1 MIRGFVATFL
11 VAVFVVDA
19 GVLRH
24 RIADELS
31 ALPAPD
37 VIMAAFE
44 KIKDMK
50 LTEVAKRLAS
60 SPYVRVAT
68 RRAATD
74 MRANPGLREMI
85 PHITMN
91 SKVQQVFQKLA
102 KEDLTVKDLANLR
115 QQTSPDFQA
124 SVRSA
129 LDSLMAD
136 EGSRPLATHLTQ
148 AWDAK
153 SAEDQMK
160 HLSMALDVLDTAATD
175 KAAADEEFED
185 ADVAEEAATKDDAD
199 ELAEADPEEL
209 EEEEEEEEAEE
220 KAADENEEE
229 AQAADEEEEDEMD
242 EEEDEAEADAAE
254 ADEAEADEAEDEE
267 EADEAEADEA
277 EDEKEEE
284 AAEEEKE
291 MADPS
296 A

>member
-44 KIKDMK
+44 KIKEMK

-60 SPYVRVAT
+60 SPYVRAAT

-160 HLSMALDVLDTAATD
+160 HLSMALDVLDVAATD

-209 EEEEEEEEAEE
+209 EEEEEEEEE

-229 AQAADEEEEDEMD
+229 AQAADEQEEDED
-242 EEEDEAEADAAE
+242 EAE

-267 EADEAEADEA
+267 EEAEADEAEADEA
-277 EDEKEEE
+277 EDENEED

>member
-31 ALPAPD
+31 ALPDPD
-37 VIMAAFE
+37 IIMAAFE
-44 KIKDMK
+44 KIKEMK

-60 SPYVRVAT
+60 SPYVRAAT

-74 MRANPGLREMI
+74 MQANPGLREMI

-160 HLSMALDVLDTAATD
+160 HLSMALNVLDTAATD
-175 KAAADEEFED
+175 KAAADEEDED

-209 EEEEEEEEAEE
+209 EEEDEEEAEE

-229 AQAADEEEEDEMD
+229 AQAVDEQEEDEMD
-242 EEEDEAEADAAE
+242 EEEDEAEAD
-254 ADEAEADEAEDEE
+254 EAEADEAEDEE
-267 EADEAEADEA
+267 EEAEADEAEADEA

>member
-37 VIMAAFE
+37 IMKAAYE
-44 KIKDMK
+44 KIKEMK

-60 SPYVRVAT
+60 SPYVRSAT
-68 RRAATD
+68 RRAAMD
-74 MRANPGLREMI
+74 MQANPGLREMI

-136 EGSRPLATHLTQ
+136 EGSRPLANHLTQ

-160 HLSMALDVLDTAATD
+160 HLSMALDVLDVAATD
-175 KAAADEEFED
+175 KAAADEEDED
-185 ADVAEEAATKDDAD
+185 ADVEEEAAAKDDAD
-199 ELAEADPEEL
+199 EFAEADPEE
-209 EEEEEEEEAEE
+209 EEEEVEE
-220 KAADENEEE
+220 KAADEEEEE
-229 AQAADEEEEDEMD
+229 AQAADEEEEDE
-242 EEEDEAEADAAE
+242 EEDEA
-254 ADEAEADEAEDEE
+254 

-284 AAEEEKE
+284 AAEEDKE

>member
-37 VIMAAFE
+37 IMKAAYE
-44 KIKDMK
+44 KIKEMK

-60 SPYVRVAT
+60 SPYARAADAAA
-68 RRAATD
+68 RRAAAD

-153 SAEDQMK
+153 SAEEQMK

-185 ADVAEEAATKDDAD
+185 ADMA
-199 ELAEADPEEL
+199 AEADPEEL
-209 EEEEEEEEAEE
+209 EEEEEEEAEE

-229 AQAADEEEEDEMD
+229 AQAVDEED
-242 EEEDEAEADAAE
+242 EEEDEAEADEAEDDEAEDEEEEAE
-254 ADEAEADEAEDEE
+254 ADEAEADEAED
-267 EADEAEADEA
+267 D
-277 EDEKEEE
+277 EEE

-291 MADPS
+291 MGDPS

>member
-37 VIMAAFE
+37 IVMAAFE
-44 KIKDMK
+44 KIKEMK

-60 SPYVRVAT
+60 SPYVRAAT

-74 MRANPGLREMI
+74 MQANPGLREMI

-160 HLSMALDVLDTAATD
+160 HLSMALNVLDTAATD
-175 KAAADEEFED
+175 KAAADEEDED

-209 EEEEEEEEAEE
+209 EEEEEEEAEE

-229 AQAADEEEEDEMD
+229 AQAVDEQEEDEMD
-242 EEEDEAEADAAE
+242 EEEDEAEAD
-254 ADEAEADEAEDEE
+254 EAEADEAEDEE
-267 EADEAEADEA
+267 EEAEADEAEADEA

>member
-229 AQAADEEEEDEMD
+229 AQAADEED
-242 EEEDEAEADAAE
+242 EEEDEAE

-267 EADEAEADEA
+267 EEAEADEAEADEA

-284 AAEEEKE
+284 AAEDEKE

>member
-37 VIMAAFE
+37 IMKAAYE
-44 KIKDMK
+44 KIKEMK

-60 SPYVRVAT
+60 SPYVRSAT
-68 RRAATD
+68 RRAAMD
-74 MRANPGLREMI
+74 MQANPGLREMI

-136 EGSRPLATHLTQ
+136 EGSRPLANHLTQ

-160 HLSMALDVLDTAATD
+160 HLSMALDVLDVAATD

-185 ADVAEEAATKDDAD
+185 ADVAEEAATKEDAD

-209 EEEEEEEEAEE
+209 EEEEEEEDE

-229 AQAADEEEEDEMD
+229 AQAADEQEEDEMD
-242 EEEDEAEADAAE
+242 EEEDEAE

-267 EADEAEADEA
+267 EEAEADDAEADEA

-284 AAEEEKE
+284 AVEEEKE

>member
-44 KIKDMK
+44 KIKEMK

-60 SPYVRVAT
+60 SPYVRAAT

-160 HLSMALDVLDTAATD
+160 HLSMALDVLDVAATD

-209 EEEEEEEEAEE
+209 EEEEEEEEE

-229 AQAADEEEEDEMD
+229 AQAADEQEEDED
-242 EEEDEAEADAAE
+242 EAE

-267 EADEAEADEA
+267 EEAEADEAEADEA

>member
-37 VIMAAFE
+37 IIMAAFE
-44 KIKDMK
+44 KIKEMK

-60 SPYVRVAT
+60 SPYVRAAT

-74 MRANPGLREMI
+74 MQANPGLREMI

-160 HLSMALDVLDTAATD
+160 HLSMALNVLDVAATD
-175 KAAADEEFED
+175 KAAADEEDED

-209 EEEEEEEEAEE
+209 EEEEEEEAVEE
-220 KAADENEEE
+220 KAADE
-229 AQAADEEEEDEMD
+229 QEEDEMD
-242 EEEDEAEADAAE
+242 EEEDEAEAD
-254 ADEAEADEAEDEE
+254 EAEADEAEDEE
-267 EADEAEADEA
+267 EEAEADEAEADEA

>member
-31 ALPAPD
+31 ALPDPD
-37 VIMAAFE
+37 IIMAAFE
-44 KIKDMK
+44 KIKEMK

-60 SPYVRVAT
+60 SPYVRAAT

-74 MRANPGLREMI
+74 MQANPGLREMI

-160 HLSMALDVLDTAATD
+160 HLSMALNVLDTAATD
-175 KAAADEEFED
+175 KAAADEEDED

-209 EEEEEEEEAEE
+209 EEEEEE

-229 AQAADEEEEDEMD
+229 AQAVDEQEEDEMD
-242 EEEDEAEADAAE
+242 EEEDEAEAD
-254 ADEAEADEAEDEE
+254 EAEADEAEDEE
-267 EADEAEADEA
+267 EEAEADEAEADEA

>member
-37 VIMAAFE
+37 IVMAAFE
-44 KIKDMK
+44 KIKEMK

-60 SPYVRVAT
+60 SPYVRAAT

-74 MRANPGLREMI
+74 MQANPGLREMI

-160 HLSMALDVLDTAATD
+160 HLSMALNVLDTAATD
-175 KAAADEEFED
+175 KAAADEEDED

-209 EEEEEEEEAEE
+209 EEEDEEEAEE

-229 AQAADEEEEDEMD
+229 AQAVDEQEEDEMD
-242 EEEDEAEADAAE
+242 EEEDEAEAD
-254 ADEAEADEAEDEE
+254 EAEADEAEDEE
-267 EADEAEADEA
+267 EEAEADEAEADEA

>member
-31 ALPAPD
+31 ALPDPD
-37 VIMAAFE
+37 IIMAAFE
-44 KIKDMK
+44 KIKEMK

-60 SPYVRVAT
+60 SPYVRAAT

-74 MRANPGLREMI
+74 MQAIPGLREMI

-160 HLSMALDVLDTAATD
+160 HLSMALNVLDTAATD
-175 KAAADEEFED
+175 KAAADEEDED

-209 EEEEEEEEAEE
+209 EEEEDEEAEE

-229 AQAADEEEEDEMD
+229 AQAVDEQEEDEMNEEEDE
-242 EEEDEAEADAAE
+242 AE

-267 EADEAEADEA
+267 EEAEADEAEADEA

>member
-229 AQAADEEEEDEMD
+229 AQAADEQEDEEEEDEMD
-242 EEEDEAEADAAE
+242 EEEDEAEADE
-254 ADEAEADEAEDEE
+254 A

>member
-37 VIMAAFE
+37 IIMAAFE
-44 KIKDMK
+44 KIKEMK

-60 SPYVRVAT
+60 SPYVRAAT

-74 MRANPGLREMI
+74 MQANPGLREMI

-160 HLSMALDVLDTAATD
+160 HLSMALNVLDVAATD
-175 KAAADEEFED
+175 KAAADEEDED

-209 EEEEEEEEAEE
+209 EEEEEEAEE

-229 AQAADEEEEDEMD
+229 AQAVDEQEEDEMD
-242 EEEDEAEADAAE
+242 EEEDEAEAD
-254 ADEAEADEAEDEE
+254 EAEADEAEDEE
-267 EADEAEADEA
+267 EEAEADEAEADEA

>member
-229 AQAADEEEEDEMD
+229 AQAADEED
-242 EEEDEAEADAAE
+242 EEEDEAE

-267 EADEAEADEA
+267 EDEAEADEAEADEA

-284 AAEEEKE
+284 AAEDEKE

>member
-31 ALPAPD
+31 ALPDPD
-37 VIMAAFE
+37 IIMAAFE
-44 KIKDMK
+44 KIKEMK

-60 SPYVRVAT
+60 SPYVRAAT

-74 MRANPGLREMI
+74 MQANPGLREMI

-160 HLSMALDVLDTAATD
+160 HLSMALNVLDTAATD
-175 KAAADEEFED
+175 KAAADEEDED

-199 ELAEADPEEL
+199 ELAEADPEEF
-209 EEEEEEEEAEE
+209 EEEEEEEAEE
-220 KAADENEEE
+220 KAADDNEEE
-229 AQAADEEEEDEMD
+229 AQAVDEQEEDEMD
-242 EEEDEAEADAAE
+242 EEEDEAEAD
-254 ADEAEADEAEDEE
+254 EAEADEAEDEE
-267 EADEAEADEA
+267 EEAEADEAEADEA

>member
-11 VAVFVVDA
+11 VAVIVVDA

-31 ALPAPD
+31 ALPDPD
-37 VIMAAFE
+37 IIMAAFE
-44 KIKDMK
+44 KIKEMK

-60 SPYVRVAT
+60 SPYVRAAT

-74 MRANPGLREMI
+74 MQANPGLREMI

-160 HLSMALDVLDTAATD
+160 HLSMALNVLDTAATD
-175 KAAADEEFED
+175 KAAADEEDED

-209 EEEEEEEEAEE
+209 EEEDEEEAEE

-229 AQAADEEEEDEMD
+229 AQAVDEQEEDEMD
-242 EEEDEAEADAAE
+242 EEEDEAEAD
-254 ADEAEADEAEDEE
+254 EAEADEAEDEE
-267 EADEAEADEA
+267 EEAEADEAEADEA

>member
-37 VIMAAFE
+37 IIMAAFE
-44 KIKDMK
+44 KIKEMK

-60 SPYVRVAT
+60 SPYVRAAT

-74 MRANPGLREMI
+74 MQANPGLREMI

-160 HLSMALDVLDTAATD
+160 HLSMALNVLDTAATD
-175 KAAADEEFED
+175 KAAADEEDED

-209 EEEEEEEEAEE
+209 EEEEDEEAEE

-229 AQAADEEEEDEMD
+229 AQAVDEQEEDEMD
-242 EEEDEAEADAAE
+242 EEEDEAEAD
-254 ADEAEADEAEDEE
+254 EAEADEAEDEE
-267 EADEAEADEA
+267 EEAEADEAEADEA

>member
-1 MIRGFVATFL
+1 MIRGFMATFL

-31 ALPAPD
+31 ALPDPD
-37 VIMAAFE
+37 IIMAAFE
-44 KIKDMK
+44 KIKEMK

-60 SPYVRVAT
+60 SPYVRAAT

-74 MRANPGLREMI
+74 MQANPGLREMI

-160 HLSMALDVLDTAATD
+160 HLSMALNVLDTAATD
-175 KAAADEEFED
+175 KAAADEEDED

-209 EEEEEEEEAEE
+209 EEEDEEEAEE

-229 AQAADEEEEDEMD
+229 AQAVDEQEEDEMD
-242 EEEDEAEADAAE
+242 EEEDEAEAD
-254 ADEAEADEAEDEE
+254 EAEADEAEDEE
-267 EADEAEADEA
+267 EEAEADEAEADEA